1 MSFSAVL
8 KKYESFDFDDFFKNV
23 TEQDVELSLNQNKLS
38 ETDFLNLLS
47 PAAESKLEVIAKR
60 SHDMTVQYF
69 GRTISL
75 YIPLYISNYCS
86 NGCIYCGFCA
96 SNKIARKMLTLDE
109 IKKEAEILKQTGIK
123 HILVLT
129 GEAENITSFV
139 YIKSALKLLAESFP
153 SISIEMFPMSVEQY
167 SELKAIGV
175 DGLTVYQE
183 VYDRDIYA
191 KVHPYGKKKD
201 YDWRLECPE
210 RGAQAGF
217 RLVNIG
223 ALYGLGDVR
232 KEAFVNALHAKYL
245 DDKYPDTE
253 VAVSFPRINSSEGGF
268 VPDHRLSDKTF
279 VQFLTVFRLFLPRV
293 GINVSTR
300 ENAEFR
306 DNILP
311 LGITR
316 MSAGS
321 NTAVGGYSDDSDNNV
336 PQFDI
341 SDSRNVTETIDM
353 LKRSGYQPILKD
365 WELIK

>member
-1 MSFSAVL
+1 MSFSDVL
-8 KKYESFDFDDFFKNV
+8 KKYENFDFDNFFKNV
-23 TEQDVELSLNQNKLS
+23 SEEDAGSSLDKNKLS
-38 ETDFLNLLS
+38 ETDLLNLLS
-47 PAAESKLEVIAKR
+47 PAAESKLEKMAKR

-69 GRTISL
+69 GRTVSL

-96 SNKIARKMLTLDE
+96 SNKISRKMLTLDE
-109 IKKEAEILKQTGIK
+109 IEKEAEILKQTGIK
-123 HILVLT
+123 HVLVLT
-129 GEAENITSFV
+129 GEAENITSFD
-139 YIKSALKLLAESFP
+139 YIRSTLILLAKSFP
-153 SISIEMFPMSVEQY
+153 SISIEVFPMSVEQY

-191 KVHPYGKKKD
+191 KVHPYGRKRD
-201 YDWRLECPE
+201 YEWRLECPE
-210 RGAQAGF
+210 RGAKAGF

-223 ALYGLGDVR
+223 ALYGLADVR
-232 KEAFVNALHAKYL
+232 KEAFINALHAKYL

-253 VAVSFPRINSSEGGF
+253 IAVSFPRINSSEGGYI
-268 VPDHRLSDKTF
+268 PSHRLSDKTF
-279 VQFLTVFRLFLPRV
+279 VQFLTAFRLFLPRV

-306 DNILP
+306 DNILT

-321 NTAVGGYSDDSDNNV
+321 NTAVGGYSDDSINNV

-341 SDSRNVTETIDM
+341 SDSRNVTETIEM